1 MQYTQQINMYT
12 VQCTVYVQS
21 IQGAS
26 FVNIMIKV
34 PGGIYKLLTVQTI
47 QLFSISNIYSI
58 ILVHLLALF
67 LGTTYLLT
75 YKMMY
80 IS

>member
-1 MQYTQQINMYT
+1 MQYTQQITMYT
-12 VQCTVYVQS
+12 VQCTVQS

>member
-1 MQYTQQINMYT
+1 
-12 VQCTVYVQS
+12 
-21 IQGAS
+21 
-26 FVNIMIKV
+26 MIKV